1 MGLFNFSKKTPTP
14 PIQDMIW
21 IGHSAKLNGCKNLI
35 TSFPDAVVVAWF
47 SDTVDAF
54 NRFLN
59 EQNGLGVEV
68 HQARSILTVQV
79 ENKKL
84 ILLEHYP
91 MRSKEV
97 ELIVKLNPKMVF
109 VLSSLDE
116 PLFQQFGSDRIIQL
130 MQSLGI
136 KDDEM
141 IQHPMIAKAIENAQE
156 KLEKKVTFE
165 NSANSSKEWFDRN
178 YVS

>member
-21 IGHSAKLNGCKNLI
+21 MNRSAKQNGCKNLI

-47 SDTVDAF
+47 SDTVEEF
-54 NRFLN
+54 NWFLN

-68 HQARSILTVQV
+68 NQTRSILTVQV

-91 MRSKEV
+91 MRTKEI

-130 MQSLGI
+130 MQGLGM
-136 KDDEM
+136 KEDEM
-141 IQHPMIAKAIENAQE
+141 IQHPMITKAIENAQE
-156 KLEKKVTFE
+156 KLEKKITFE
-165 NSANSSKEWFDRN
+165 NSADSSKEWFERN
-178 YVS
+178 NVS